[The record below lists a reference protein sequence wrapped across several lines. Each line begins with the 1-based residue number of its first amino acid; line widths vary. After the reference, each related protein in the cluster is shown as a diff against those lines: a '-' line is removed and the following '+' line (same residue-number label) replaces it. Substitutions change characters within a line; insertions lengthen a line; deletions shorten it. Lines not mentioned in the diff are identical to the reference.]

1 VAKTFLV
8 KKTYQLTLISLGAQ
22 LNLVLMVAEQNE
34 NKNFS
39 ISKSS
44 FYFFFVTVINDF
56 KITKNLVIRF
66 NWILKL
72 HNFQN

>member
-66 NWILKL
+66 N
-72 HNFQN
+72 